1 MSRGFTL
8 IELLIVVGIVGILAG
23 IALPGYRGVMQRSQR
38 NEARLALLAVQ
49 YAEEQHYFR
58 ANAYSGEL
66 AADRTSGG
74 LGIGD
79 RSTSGR
85 YLLSVELLAEGQD
98 YLAIARPDPAGR
110 QAADRDCARFA
121 VNRNGQRS
129 AWNAAGEDSTAAC
142 WNS

>member
-1 MSRGFTL
+1 MNRGFTL

-23 IALPGYRGVMQRSQR
+23 IALPGYHGVMQRTQR
-38 NEARLALLAVQ
+38 NEARLALMAVQ

-66 AADRTSGG
+66 ATDRASGG
-74 LGIGD
+74 LGISD

-85 YLLSVELLAEGQD
+85 YLLSVELQEDGQS
-98 YLAIARPDPAGR
+98 YLAIAQPDPQGR
-110 QAADRDCARFA
+110 QAADHDCARFA

-129 AWNAAGEDSTAAC
+129 AWNAAGEDTTAAC